1 MTENIKNIAFIGLG
15 KMGKGMAANI
25 LKAGFNL
32 TVYNRTRSKTEPL
45 SEQGAD
51 VADTPRQ
58 AATYADVVITSLY
71 DDESVLDVVLGDNGI
86 LSGLKKSGV
95 HVSTSTISPDASRK
109 IYELHREH
117 GSHYVAAPVLGRPD
131 AAAAGQLATFL
142 SGDPDA
148 IELSKKVCESYT
160 KKIYDLGGEDP
171 GKANSVKLSLNYV
184 LASTI
189 ELFGQLY
196 SFGEKSGIDP
206 EFMGEMFDLIFS
218 GPIPKA
224 YAKKIRERDFDGEGF
239 ALEGGY
245 KDIELILKASYNTRS
260 PLSYAN
266 IIRDKL
272 MTALAY
278 GMDQKDW
285 SSIYE
290 ISRMNANLK

>member
-1 MTENIKNIAFIGLG
+1 MHI
-15 KMGKGMAANI
+15 
-25 LKAGFNL
+25 
-32 TVYNRTRSKTEPL
+32 
-45 SEQGAD
+45 
-51 VADTPRQ
+51 
-58 AATYADVVITSLY
+58 
-71 DDESVLDVVLGDNGI
+71 
-86 LSGLKKSGV
+86 
-95 HVSTSTISPDASRK
+95 STSTVSPEAARK
-109 IYELHREH
+109 LYDFHREH

-142 SGDPDA
+142 SGDPGA
-148 IELSKKVCESYT
+148 VQLSKYVCKSYS
-160 KKIYDLGGEDP
+160 KKIYDLGGDDP

-184 LASTI
+184 LASMI

-239 ALEGGY
+239 ALAGGY
-245 KDIELILKASYNTRS
+245 KDIDLVLKASSSVRS
-260 PLSYAN
+260 PLGYAN

-278 GMDQKDW
+278 GMDNKDW